1 MGLSSFFSN
10 FNLADFLITVC
21 AVILALSVHELC
33 HGLVAYKL
41 GDPTAKNAGRLT
53 LNPLA
58 HLDPLGLV
66 CMVLFR
72 FGWAKPVPIDMRYFR
87 HPRRDMAIVAAAGPV
102 SNLIFGTLCVF
113 CYYLLVLYASANA
126 FLSAMATF
134 FATLAV
140 LNVGFAVFNLLP
152 VPPLDGSRVVGL
164 FLPQKWYWKIMQY
177 ERYIQ
182 VVVMLLLYLGVLTRP
197 LAYARQFVMNGIES
211 FVRWI
216 LL

>member
-10 FNLADFLITVC
+10 FNLANFLITVC

-72 FGWAKPVPIDMRYFR
+72 FGWAKPVPIDMRWTSS
-87 HPRRDMAIVAAAGPV
+87 PRRGP
-102 SNLIFGTLCVF
+102 SPT
-113 CYYLLVLYASANA
+113 
-126 FLSAMATF
+126 
-134 FATLAV
+134 
-140 LNVGFAVFNLLP
+140 
-152 VPPLDGSRVVGL
+152 
-164 FLPQKWYWKIMQY
+164 
-177 ERYIQ
+177 
-182 VVVMLLLYLGVLTRP
+182 
-197 LAYARQFVMNGIES
+197 
-211 FVRWI
+211 
-216 LL
+216 

>member
-1 MGLSSFFSN
+1 
-10 FNLADFLITVC
+10 
-21 AVILALSVHELC
+21 
-33 HGLVAYKL
+33 
-41 GDPTAKNAGRLT
+41 
-53 LNPLA
+53 
-58 HLDPLGLV
+58 
-66 CMVLFR
+66 
-72 FGWAKPVPIDMRYFR
+72 
-87 HPRRDMAIVAAAGPV
+87 
-102 SNLIFGTLCVF
+102 
-113 CYYLLVLYASANA
+113 
-126 FLSAMATF
+126 MATF

>member
-113 CYYLLVLYASANA
+113 CYYLLVLYAPATA

-182 VVVMLLLYLGVLTRP
+182 VVVMLLLYLGVLTLP

>member
-21 AVILALSVHELC
+21 AVILALSVHELY

-72 FGWAKPVPIDMRYFR
+72 FGWAKPVPIDMRYFK

-102 SNLIFGTLCVF
+102 SNLLFGTLCVF
-113 CYYLLVLYASANA
+113 CYYLLVLYAPANA

>member
-113 CYYLLVLYASANA
+113 CYYLLVLYAPATA

-134 FATLAV
+134 FATLTV

-164 FLPQKWYWKIMQY
+164 FLPQKWYWQIMRY

>member
-1 MGLSSFFSN
+1 MGLSSFFAN

-33 HGLVAYKL
+33 HGIVAFKL

-58 HLDPLGLV
+58 HLDPLGLL
-66 CMVLFR
+66 CMVIFH
-72 FGWAKPVPIDMRYFR
+72 FGWAKPVPVDMRYFKN
-87 HPRRDMAIVAAAGPV
+87 PRRDMAIVAAAGPI
-102 SNLIFGTLCVF
+102 SNLLFGTICVF
-113 CYYLLVLYASANA
+113 CYYLIALYAPVNA

-134 FATLAV
+134 FATLAI

-152 VPPLDGSRVVGL
+152 VPPLDGSRIAGL
-164 FLPQKWYWKIMQY
+164 FLPPKWYWQLMRY

-182 VVVMLLLYLGVLTRP
+182 IALLLLLYLGVLTAP
-197 LAYARQFVMNGIES
+197 LSYARQFVMTGIEN

>member
-113 CYYLLVLYASANA
+113 CYYLLVLYAPANT

-182 VVVMLLLYLGVLTRP
+182 VVVMLLLYLGVLTLP